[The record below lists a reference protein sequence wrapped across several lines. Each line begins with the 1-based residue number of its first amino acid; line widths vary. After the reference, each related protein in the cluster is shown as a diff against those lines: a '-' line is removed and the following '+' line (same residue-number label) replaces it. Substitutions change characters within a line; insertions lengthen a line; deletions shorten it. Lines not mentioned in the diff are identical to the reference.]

1 MLLSIQN
8 ATTVRVSR
16 RTRDALRDLAQR
28 DGTTLDQ
35 VIERLVR
42 TERQRQLGVALAG
55 DVLDDGD
62 RAWIDVGLSS
72 VGPDAAR

>member
-1 MLLSIQN
+1 MQN

-35 VIERLVR
+35 VIERLIR